1 MNTGTTLVADNKGD
15 VIEVE
20 DLSVP
25 ADRIYNFVE
34 RNRKEYFEDH
44 GLEWCLDEILTRGMA
59 EITRQV
65 KTAAKQKE
73 KNTLFTMTESLGLSL
88 QEAQALLAEAAN
100 RKRGVA
106 K

>member
-1 MNTGTTLVADNKGD
+1 MNNGTTLVADNKGD
-15 VIEVE
+15 LIEVE

-25 ADRIYNFVE
+25 ADRIYDFVE
-34 RNRKEYFEDH
+34 RNRKDYFEDH

-73 KNTLFTMTESLGLSL
+73 KNTLSAMVDGLGLT
-88 QEAQALLAEAAN
+88 LAEAQSLLTQAAN
-100 RKRGVA
+100 KKRGL
-106 K
+106 